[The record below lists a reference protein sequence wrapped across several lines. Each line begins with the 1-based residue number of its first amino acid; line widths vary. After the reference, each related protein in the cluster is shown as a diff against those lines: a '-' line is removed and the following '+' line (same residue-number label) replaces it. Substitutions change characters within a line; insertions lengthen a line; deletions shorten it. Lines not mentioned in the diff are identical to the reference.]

1 MTTKKKIIIHTAA
14 FLVLIAGIIVVDL
27 YKSYPKFEM
36 TDYQV
41 VFSGNPAVK
50 GEVYTL
56 KDGKCFYLLMSDL
69 HSNQIEGYYLYLDM
83 SKEEYEQISD
93 HMYGYTPD
101 RILAD
106 GFNPTIIYKGNN
118 FAYLGRIKEHPHPLN
133 ALKADITKENG
144 NINIFVKGAE
154 IVQYPAADWTKKIM
168 IYNQQVSLIKSQN
181 EKEK

>member
-1 MTTKKKIIIHTAA
+1 MISKNKIIILTAV
-14 FLVLIAGIIVVDL
+14 FLVLIAGIIIPDL

-36 TDYQV
+36 ADYQV
-41 VFSGNPAVK
+41 VFPGNPAVT

-56 KDGKCFYLLMSDL
+56 KDGKCFYLMMSDL

-83 SKEEYEQISD
+83 SKEEYERISD
-93 HMYGYTPD
+93 HMYEYTPD

-106 GFNPTIIYKGNN
+106 GVNPRIIYKGNN
-118 FAYLGRIKEHPHPLN
+118 FAYMGGIKEYPHPLN

-154 IVQYPAADWTKKIM
+154 IVQYPGEDWTKKIM
-168 IYNQQVSLIKSQN
+168 IYNQQVSLIKTQN
-181 EKEK
+181 